1 MTKTTGTPGA
11 KLSWRE
17 TYKAMA
23 AAKEDWSDL
32 EATTADGFRSS
43 AQARRRCTGNSS
55 RQWPWPG

>member
-43 AQARRRCTGNSS
+43 AQAS
-55 RQWPWPG
+55 RPKSR